1 MQTRG
6 IPTQFHYEIFSCP
19 QFIGIECAFWPI
31 LYYTTSMC
39 DSTIQGQSK
48 RASGKDTF
56 MHRVLSPIVDYM
68 YSVDFE
74 FLQYQQDRW
83 LFKTITGAVN

>member
-1 MQTRG
+1 
-6 IPTQFHYEIFSCP
+6 
-19 QFIGIECAFWPI
+19 
-31 LYYTTSMC
+31 MC

-56 MHRVLSPIVDYM
+56 MHRVLSPIVDYA
-68 YSVDFE
+68 VDFE
-74 FLQYQQDRW
+74 FLQYQHDRW